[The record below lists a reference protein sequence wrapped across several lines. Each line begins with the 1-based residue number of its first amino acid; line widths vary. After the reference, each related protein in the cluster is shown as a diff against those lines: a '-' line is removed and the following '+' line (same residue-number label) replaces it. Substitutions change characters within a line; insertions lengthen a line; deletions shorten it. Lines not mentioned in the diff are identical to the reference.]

1 MTATDS
7 ARGATGRSVPRL
19 AFIVIGIVVLLAL
32 AVWAVVAVGGGDDDG
47 STAGGPTGPSTSP
60 SQQAQTSVSADGA
73 TQPGNAE
80 IQLTSSVG
88 PDSRNVLVRGSRFGA
103 NEEVVL
109 SVDGTEAKRL
119 RTDSSGGFT
128 ASVTVP
134 FSKSSFV
141 VRADGETSNRS
152 ASDTVTF

>member
-7 ARGATGRSVPRL
+7 ARGAAGRSEPRL

-32 AVWAVVAVGGGDDDG
+32 AVWASIAMGGPDDDG
-47 STAGGPTGPSTSP
+47 SPAGGPTGPNTSP
-60 SQQAQTSVSADGA
+60 SQQAQTSVSTDG
-73 TQPGNAE
+73 TTLPGNAA
-80 IQLTSSVG
+80 IHLTSSVG
-88 PDSRNVLVRGSRFGA
+88 PDSRNVLVTGSRFA
-103 NEEVVL
+103 ADEEVVL

-141 VRADGETSNRS
+141 VRADGKTSNRS